1 MIVPI
6 DTMRSNTMGFEEN
19 RPRRPFYGFVMI
31 YQYFRQRRLL
41 RQTERTL
48 KGLSKEQLKDIGL
61 TTDDISHWK

>member
-6 DTMRSNTMGFEEN
+6 NTMRSNIMGFEEN
-19 RPRRPFYGFVMI
+19 RPRRPFYGLVMI

-48 KGLSKEQLKDIGL
+48 KRLSKEQLKDIGL

>member
-1 MIVPI
+1 
-6 DTMRSNTMGFEEN
+6 MGFEEN
-19 RPRRPFYGFVMI
+19 RPRRPFYGLVMI

-48 KGLSKEQLKDIGL
+48 KRLSKEQLKDIGL

>member
-6 DTMRSNTMGFEEN
+6 NTMRSNIMGFEEN
-19 RPRRPFYGFVMI
+19 RPRRPFYGLVMI

-41 RQTERTL
+41 RQTKRTL
-48 KGLSKEQLKDIGL
+48 KRLSKEQLKDIGL